1 MKKIFIFFLS
11 FNLYI
16 NVHQPVNAMKRH
28 HNSINSEKQEAEDN
42 KKNHIEI
49 DMSNYMDTAPFN
61 LESEFLLPPG
71 HIERGDCRELEN
83 FMKPVTTTAK
93 KIGNKIMP
101 VLPYVIPA
109 TLFLGYQWYSSD
121 PEIGFSIAEAI
132 STGFQGLGGS
142 FLAANLFSTQIQTGL
157 STFKQKFLPISWQ
170 SSDFAK
176 ILKYK
181 KRIDERFANN
191 QITENTKSKFYQ
203 AFNHYTFLAKFG
215 AETVQQGEE
224 FVKRMKL
231 INQLPVEV
239 KRLAYETIKPKLDA
253 LLETYREDTK
263 DSIKKVIKEIVLAS
277 NSRKPKKTIICFY
290 GPPGTG
296 KTHLA
301 QEIAKIL
308 ELSMTYFK
316 PSSSKAKD
324 MISQFIGPD
333 EPELMLN
340 LFTHKKNNYKNN
352 ILFIDEFDCCLKESY
367 KHKDAFRD
375 FFVSVCEK
383 EQEFYGSGKIQGLD
397 IDMSS
402 TIIIMAGN
410 KLPEDEAIL
419 DRIRIINFT
428 DVPKDKQDIIA
439 VNSFN
444 EGLYNYRM
452 ERQITPEDTEIL
464 EKIVLNNNLPGVRV
478 LKDIVDKYVTHLAGY
493 YYHLDKDQVD
503 SFNVDLA
510 YQDYERE
517 KEENKKKSM
526 KKDDE
531 NDEEKESVEIK
542 DKKFNKI
549 EVTDDDLC

>member
-11 FNLYI
+11 FSLYI

-28 HNSINSEKQEAEDN
+28 HNPINSQKQEAEDN
-42 KKNHIEI
+42 KKDHIEI

-71 HIERGDCRELEN
+71 HIERGDGHEFDNL
-83 FMKPVTTTAK
+83 MKPVTTTAK

-121 PEIGFSIAEAI
+121 PEIGFSIAEAV

-157 STFKQKFLPISWQ
+157 STLRQKFLPISWQ
-170 SSDFAK
+170 SGDFAK

-181 KRIDERFANN
+181 KRIDERFTNN
-191 QITENTKSKFYQ
+191 QITENTKSKFYT
-203 AFNHYTFLAKFG
+203 AFNQYTYLAKFG
-215 AETVQQGEE
+215 AETIQQGEE
-224 FVKRMKL
+224 HVKTMKL
-231 INQLPVEV
+231 ISKLPVVV
-239 KRLAYETIKPKLDA
+239 KMLDYNNIKPKLDA

-290 GPPGTG
+290 GPSGTG

-301 QEIAKIL
+301 QEIAKLL
-308 ELSMTYFK
+308 ELSMTHFK

-324 MISQFIGPD
+324 MIAQYIGPD
-333 EPELMLN
+333 GQELMLN

-383 EQEFYGSGKIQGLD
+383 EQEFYESGKIQGLD

-410 KLPEDEAIL
+410 KIPEDKAIL

-428 DVPKDKQDIIA
+428 DVPKDKQDVIA

-444 EGLYNYRM
+444 DGLYNYRM
-452 ERQITPEDTEIL
+452 EHQITPEDTEIL
-464 EKIVLNNNLPGVRV
+464 GQIVLKNNLPGVRV
-478 LKDIVDKYVTHLAGY
+478 LKDIVDKYVTHLAGCY
-493 YYHLDKDQVD
+493 YLLDEDQINPFDV
-503 SFNVDLA
+503 NVA

-517 KEENKKKSM
+517 NEESKKKSK
-526 KKDDE
+526 KKDDKV
-531 NDEEKESVEIK
+531 DEDKERAEIK